1 MTSTPHT
8 NLWQATANAP
18 QFDQTHDQQSVDLA
32 IIGGG
37 FSGCAAAL
45 EAAKAGLNVILLEAE
60 TIGFGGSGRNVGL
73 VNAGLWTPPQE
84 VEDTLGLQAGQ
95 KLNTALAAAP
105 DLVFNLIEQH
115 QIQCDAVRNG
125 TLHCAQ
131 SHHHK
136 KDLDKRLRQLT
147 ARGAPVE
154 MLSEAETQKRLG
166 STHFVASLFDPRAG
180 TIHPLKFAQGLAK
193 AAQDAG
199 AKIVEHCPATAVQ
212 QDGTW
217 RVATRQGEFKAN
229 YVIIAT
235 NAYDHK
241 HVRHSKDQFSTV
253 QFFQSAT
260 APLTDAQ
267 AAKILPNREGTWDCA
282 TVMTSLRLDA
292 ENRLILGAIGSL
304 DHASALFHKLWG
316 RQKLRDLY
324 PELADL
330 PFTHQWCGKIAMTAD
345 HLPKILDLGGKG
357 FAPFGYSGRGIG
369 PGTLFGTQMV
379 KALINSDETVL
390 PIAPI
395 TQYDESFT
403 GLKSAYYECGATA
416 VHTAYPV
423 LKHLNIG

>member
-1 MTSTPHT
+1 MTTTPLA

-18 QFDQTHDQQSVDLA
+18 TFAQTHETQSVDLA

-37 FSGCAAAL
+37 FSGCSAAL
-45 EAAKAGLNVILLEAE
+45 EAAKAGLDVILLEAE

-84 VEDTLGLQAGQ
+84 VEDTLGKTAGE
-95 KLNTALAAAP
+95 KLNTALAGAP
-105 DLVFNLIEQH
+105 ALVFDLIDQH
-115 QIQCDAVRNG
+115 QIECDAVRNG

-131 SHHHK
+131 SYYHK
-136 KDLDKRLRQLT
+136 KDLDKRLAQLS
-147 ARGAPVE
+147 ARGAPVQ
-154 MLSEAETQKRLG
+154 MLDEAETQKRLG

-212 QDGTW
+212 QNGAW
-217 RVATRQGEFKAN
+217 RVATVQGEFTAK

-241 HVRHSKDQFSTV
+241 HVRHPKNQFSTV

-260 APLTDAQ
+260 APLSEEQ

-304 DHASALFHKLWG
+304 DHATAPFHKMWG

-324 PELADL
+324 PDL
-330 PFTHQWCGKIAMTAD
+330 PDMPFTHQWCGKIAMTSD
-345 HLPKILDLGGKG
+345 HLPKIMNFDGKG
-357 FAPFGYSGRGIG
+357 YAPFGYSGRGIG

-379 KALINSDETVL
+379 KALIN
-390 PIAPI
+390 
-395 TQYDESFT
+395 QDESLLPLAPVEQYGEQMT
-403 GLKSAYYECGATA
+403 AAKSAYYECGAA
-416 VHTAYPV
+416 AMHAGYPI
-423 LKHLNIG
+423 LKYAKIG